1 MKHLKRTPQ
10 HTLKKTVQ
18 KHTHTQKPPKTDSP
32 TLTRIVYKIWA
43 CVWTVNSNTKIKHI
57 SLVKTCVLTCVTFS
71 QAKVSTRDR
80 IFQHFFLAYFT
91 FISACENVCAQYKR
105 IVRKNR
111 WCEWFFRVFRVI
123 HLCCLFFA
131 LAYQCEKIYA
141 ALERRGLCPLKVSS
155 NGKCYSCSLPAISF
169 KQEPSRRTKKNG
181 TQHIYALRVH
191 TKWMAHFRQG
201 ST

>member
-1 MKHLKRTPQ
+1 M
-10 HTLKKTVQ
+10 
-18 KHTHTQKPPKTDSP
+18 
-32 TLTRIVYKIWA
+32 
-43 CVWTVNSNTKIKHI
+43 KHI

-80 IFQHFFLAYFT
+80 IFQHFFFLLFPTLHIYICIQKCMCT
-91 FISACENVCAQYKR
+91 KQENSTGKSLMCV
-105 IVRKNR
+105 VH
-111 WCEWFFRVFRVI
+111 FFFFFG
-123 HLCCLFFA
+123 CSYAFFA
-131 LAYQCEKIYA
+131 LAYQWSGEKIYA

-169 KQEPSRRTKKNG
+169 KQEPEPTRKKLY
-181 TQHIYALRVH
+181 IYALRVY